1 MSTGAGARYRSLRDM
16 LEITINPEFQR
27 SYELEIAAMKRT
39 FAFPVDPW
47 FNFGDP
53 RLLLALIFLVVGF
66 ARSAPR
72 KS

>member
-1 MSTGAGARYRSLRDM
+1 M
-16 LEITINPEFQR
+16 NPEFQG
-27 SYELEIAAMKRT
+27 SLELKVAAITKT

>member
-1 MSTGAGARYRSLRDM
+1 
-16 LEITINPEFQR
+16 
-27 SYELEIAAMKRT
+27 MKKT

-66 ARSAPR
+66 ARSALR